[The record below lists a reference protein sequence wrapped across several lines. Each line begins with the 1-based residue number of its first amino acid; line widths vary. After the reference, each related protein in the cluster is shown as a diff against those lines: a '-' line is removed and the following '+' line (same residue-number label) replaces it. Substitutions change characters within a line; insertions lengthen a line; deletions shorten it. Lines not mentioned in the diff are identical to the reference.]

1 MAQVTPFLVFMAKTN
16 GERMATMEQKVVDL
30 ALKVDEIYHDVKE
43 IKECVGNS
51 QALRGD
57 IEKRLARIEKQS
69 NLWRFLSPTIA
80 AILGSVMTFL
90 IIEYLK
96 SK

>member
-1 MAQVTPFLVFMAKTN
+1 MAQVAPFLVFMAKQT
-16 GERMATMEQKVVDL
+16 GERLAGMEQKVIDL
-30 ALKVDEIYHDVKE
+30 ALKVDEIYRDVKE

-51 QALRGD
+51 QALHSD
-57 IEKRLARIEKQS
+57 IEKRLNRLEKQS
-69 NLWRFLSPTIA
+69 NLWRFLSPTMA
-80 AILGSVMTFL
+80 AIFGSTMTFL